1 MKTIENIST
10 LYVQDSMFINEYSN
24 NCKSD
29 IANLYNYYNYY
40 VPTTQG

>member
-10 LYVQDSMFINEYSN
+10 FYIQDSMFINEYSN
-24 NCKSD
+24 NCKSN

-40 VPTTQG
+40 VPTIQG